1 MRRFYP
7 GDLQIVPMLMLGAW
21 LCACAAARSAAVP
34 ASPALPP
41 PVSLDSSTHA
51 GRAQLIAQLKQVAL
65 ADRMNAQSWTDDNV
79 TLDTAWYIKQKQ
91 VEAVIA
97 RLKQGEAVPPDEL
110 RRALDNWLP
119 DTLGGYPN

>member
-1 MRRFYP
+1 MRRFYQGGFP
-7 GDLQIVPMLMLGAW
+7 SALILVLGAW
-21 LCACAAARSAAVP
+21 LCACAAAMSPSVP
-34 ASPALPP
+34 ASPSPAP
-41 PVSLDSSTHA
+41 LDSSTPA
-51 GRAQLIAQLKQVAL
+51 GRAELIAQLKQAEL

-79 TLDTAWYIKQKQ
+79 TLDIAWYSKQKQ